1 MTSIAVNKN
10 IIAITRGLRIDCYD
24 YSNHKIIDV
33 ESRDANDSISDIVIA
48 SNCEYL
54 AIITSMSKQLIIYNW
69 PTFKTKRKYVLP
81 RSASKIRFSPQSDH
95 IFVAD
100 KTGDVLMYDISKED
114 DGIKL
119 LGHLSLLLNVLQT
132 SDRKFII
139 SSDRDEKIRVSC
151 YPNTYNIHT
160 YCLGHT
166 EFVNHLEFLPHNNKY
181 LTSTS
186 GDGTVR
192 CWDYVTGKM
201 HYSIDTFLDINDE
214 TLKDDFAKVMIDE
227 GIEVNSLPIVHYA
240 VTKKDESCSILA
252 IAVYN
257 FNKILVYSLN
267 SDDECFRHRLLQK
280 IDVEQLPSSLA
291 LHGSSLF
298 VYFDVKG
305 TVLIYTIKYENTN
318 ISIELEKT
326 VQIFVNDQSNGVSD
340 MENKQSI
347 KLLYKRKFDNVQE
360 YQERKK
366 QRLGKV

>member
-10 IIAITRGLRIDCYD
+10 IIAIARHLHIDCYD

-33 ESRDANDSISDIVIA
+33 ESQDANDSISDIVIA
-48 SNCEYL
+48 SNCEYI
-54 AIITSMSKQLIIYNW
+54 AIITSTSKQLIIYNW
-69 PTFKTKRKYVLP
+69 PTVTTKRKYVLP
-81 RSASKIRFSPQSDH
+81 RSASKIRFSPRSDH

-100 KTGDVLMYDISKED
+100 KTGDVLKYDISKES

-132 SDRKFII
+132 SDSKFII

-166 EFVNHLEFLPHNNKY
+166 EFVNHLEFLPHDNKY

-186 GDGTVR
+186 GDGTIR

-201 HYSIDTFLDINDE
+201 HHSIDTFLDINDE
-214 TLKDDFAKVMIDE
+214 TLKSDFAKVMIEE
-227 GIEVNSLPIVHYA
+227 GIEVKSLPIVHYA
-240 VTKKDESCSILA
+240 ITKIDESCSILA

-267 SDDECFRHRLLQK
+267 TDNKSLKHRLLEK

-291 LHGSSLF
+291 LYGSSLF

-305 TVLIYTIKYENTN
+305 IVLIYTIKYENTN
-318 ISIELEKT
+318 ISLELDKT
-326 VQIFVNDQSNGVSD
+326 VQMFVNDQSNGILNL
-340 MENKQSI
+340 ENKHPI